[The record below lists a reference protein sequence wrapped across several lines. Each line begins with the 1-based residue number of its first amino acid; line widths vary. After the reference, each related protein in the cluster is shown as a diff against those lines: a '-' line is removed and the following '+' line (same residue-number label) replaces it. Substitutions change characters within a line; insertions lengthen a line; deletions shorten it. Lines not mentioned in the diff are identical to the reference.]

1 MAGSERPVTIQ
12 QTVIDG
18 LTVASEVIG
27 EGASVLLLHGW
38 GGKIESMRMVA
49 ERLAPHGYNCHLL
62 DLPGFGRSA
71 LPADVWGVS
80 DYARLVKCYLDHVNL
95 KAVNLIGHSFGGRIS
110 IVLGANYPEYVSKIV
125 LADSAGVM
133 TPPST
138 GQKIRKLA
146 FDIAYSILSLPLLN
160 KLQQPF
166 RLWVRNR
173 YGSEDLRSAGALE
186 PIFRKVIQEDLLP
199 HAARIKAPTL
209 LIWGDLDEDT
219 PLWQGKKL
227 EQIISDAGLVV
238 FQGAGHF
245 AYQERLADFVRIV
258 DTFFS
263 GKQ

>member
-1 MAGSERPVTIQ
+1 MTIK

-18 LTVASEVIG
+18 LTIASEVIG
-27 EGASVLLLHGW
+27 EGTPILLLHGW

-49 ERLAPHGYNCHLL
+49 ERLAPHGYNCHIL

-71 LPADVWGVS
+71 LPTDVWGVC
-80 DYARLVKCYLDHVNL
+80 DYARLVTLYLDQINL
-95 KAVNLIGHSFGGRIS
+95 KSVHLIGHSFGGRIS
-110 IVLGANYPEYVSKIV
+110 IVLGADYPDYVNKIV

-138 GQKIRKLA
+138 KQKLRKVA
-146 FDIAYSILSLPLLN
+146 FDAANTLLSLPGLN
-160 KLQQPF
+160 HFQQRF

-186 PIFRKVIQEDLLP
+186 PIFRKVIREDLLP

-219 PLWQGKKL
+219 PVWQAKKL
-227 EQIISDAGLVV
+227 EQTIPDAGLVV
-238 FQGAGHF
+238 FQDAGHF
-245 AYQERLADFVRIV
+245 AYQERLTDFVRIV
-258 DTFFS
+258 ETFFG